1 MTESIEWLRIFIIN
15 HRSFEYIIIFGGA
28 MVGGEF
34 ALFALGFLAAQG
46 ILPVFSVVLLSFL
59 ASFPPNILLF
69 LLGKSASVEKIISH
83 RYANTTISIIGEAI
97 IRVSR
102 GNHFIG
108 LIFTKF
114 IVGTPVILTTYVH
127 KTGLPFWLFIF
138 YETPAII
145 LSLLVLIS
153 IGYFSGLGF
162 TYLADIFNNI
172 YVAIGFI
179 LLIIVII
186 VAAQLWL
193 KKRFT
198 DVES

>member
-1 MTESIEWLRIFIIN
+1 MSVTEFFKLVR
-15 HRSFEYIIIFGGA
+15 FEH
-28 MVGGEF
+28 
-34 ALFALGFLAAQG
+34 ALMLAIA
-46 ILPVFSVVLLSFL
+46 VF
-59 ASFPPNILLF
+59 
-69 LLGKSASVEKIISH
+69 
-83 RYANTTISIIGEAI
+83 IGETMVLGHVPAF
-97 IRVSR
+97 S
-102 GNHFIG
+102 
-108 LIFTKF
+108 T
-114 IVGTPVILTTYVH
+114 
-127 KTGLPFWLFIF
+127 
-138 YETPAII
+138 AII

>member
-59 ASFPPNILLF
+59 ASFPPNILWF
-69 LLGKSASVEKIISH
+69 LLGKTATVEKIISH

-108 LIFTKF
+108 LIFAKF

-127 KTGLPFWLFIF
+127 KTGLPFWRFIF